1 MESRLVA
8 VNDCCLYNQAMRN
21 PSALRTLSSQTD
33 ETVEHRHVQQSPY
46 TIRYRMGRYQATI
59 FCHLNKSLQPY
70 KYFSNYD
77 VKLSCQIEGPS
88 ETIIHLSF
96 NNRWIERKYILATYL
111 DKFISSSRHNHI
123 FEYVDRSNV
132 GWVAICLFKL
142 QSPCGSPPNENG
154 SISKPNGLKHS
165 NSK

>member
-59 FCHLNKSLQPY
+59 FCHLNISLQPY

-96 NNRWIERKYILATYL
+96 NNRKKIYSSYIPWQIYLFLQTQSHFWIRWQKQRRMSGNLSFLIAVSLWKPSKRKWIH
-111 DKFISSSRHNHI
+111 F
-123 FEYVDRSNV
+123 
-132 GWVAICLFKL
+132 
-142 QSPCGSPPNENG
+142 
-154 SISKPNGLKHS
+154 
-165 NSK
+165 